1 MKKVL
6 DKLLSPQVF
15 ALAYLPWLAVYMVSV
30 VNILDFTR
38 VVLAAYAA
46 WAVAVCVKMY
56 VFGGKDAWTHKGMA
70 LLLGFLAACLL
81 TQVLGFS
88 YGGFAALGRLFYF
101 ALCLLVVYSQHGCG
115 VCGYYRTLRWAVVIL
130 TAVITVL
137 MLVSDWMFLEMYS
150 ATVTVRSGVTAN
162 VGFAENR
169 LFGVFTSPNV
179 GGTFAL
185 ILIWCAVLLIRLSR
199 DMRGK
204 VAWRVL
210 AAVGIAAAMMYISVS
225 LSRGTY
231 VSAAVLV
238 AAWMLVRPPLRRE
251 RPLAVWKQAG
261 IRVVSAGA
269 ALVLCAAA
277 VGVTNRVSCAMLEW
291 NYQRQA
297 ASEALAPTTPA
308 AAPMRLTVGVTPL
321 AADAAGEI
329 RPVIDDATAQQIID
343 NAHLGFDGRVDAEN
357 TDISNNRFRIW
368 RDHLSLLE
376 GEHLFIGINQPPAY
390 LTSRQAAG
398 EVFTDEQV
406 ATVTYAGGNL
416 HNGYLQML
424 VNGGLV
430 TLIPMA
436 VFLLWCAVRALGYAG
451 GALLTRRRPTDSR
464 AYALFSVT
472 LPMILA
478 ILVNNVFETNFV
490 LMGANFIGAFF
501 WLIAGACVQSIREG
515 VEEV

>member
-6 DKLLSPQVF
+6 DKLISPQAF

-30 VNILDFTR
+30 VNILPITR
-38 VVLAAYAA
+38 VVLAGYAA
-46 WAVAVCVKMY
+46 WAAVVCVRMY
-56 VFGGKDAWTHKGMA
+56 VLGGKSAWTHKGMA
-70 LLLGFLAACLL
+70 LLIGFLAACLL
-81 TQVLGFS
+81 TQALGFA
-88 YGGFAALGRLFYF
+88 YGGFAALGRLCYF
-101 ALCLLVVYSQHGCG
+101 ALCILVVYSQHGCG
-115 VCGYYRTLRWAVVIL
+115 VSDYYPLLRRAAVVL
-130 TAVITVL
+130 TVVITVL
-137 MLVSDWMFLEMYS
+137 MLVSDWMFLTMYS
-150 ATVTVRSGVTAN
+150 ATVTVRSGVMAN

-185 ILIWCAVLLIRLSR
+185 ILIWCCVLLIRLAR

-238 AAWMLVRPPLRRE
+238 AAWMMVRPALRRE
-251 RPLAVWKQAG
+251 RPLAVWKQAI
-261 IRVVSAGA
+261 IRVASAGA

-277 VGVTNRVSCAMLEW
+277 VGAVNRVSCAMLEW
-291 NYQRQA
+291 NYHRGA
-297 ASEALAPTTPA
+297 ASEASAPATA
-308 AAPMRLTVGVTPL
+308 AAPMRLTAGMTAL
-321 AADAAGEI
+321 AADAADI

-343 NAHLGFDGRVDAEN
+343 NAHLGFDGRVEVGD

-376 GEHLFIGINQPPAY
+376 GKYLFIGINQPPAY

-406 ATVTYAGGNL
+406 TTVTYAGGNL

-430 TLIPMA
+430 TLLPMA
-436 VFLLWCAVRALGYAG
+436 AFLLWCAVRALRYAG
-451 GALLTRRRPTDSR
+451 GALLTRRRPVDSR

-478 ILVNNVFETNFV
+478 ILANNVFETNFV